1 MLKDFFAL
9 SSPADYA
16 KKLINTRTLM
26 QRNCSRDRRQNIK
39 FKRQNKRNEWNRKK
53 KNKNADETLKIIK
66 ACIKSF
72 QLAWKIDKGKSES
85 KPEESIA
92 ERTILRK
99 GMVVEIE
106 KEEKNKQ

>member
-1 MLKDFFAL
+1 MK
-9 SSPADYA
+9 
-16 KKLINTRTLM
+16 
-26 QRNCSRDRRQNIK
+26 Q
-39 FKRQNKRNEWNRKK
+39 KK
-53 KNKNADETLKIIK
+53 KYKNADETLKIIK

-85 KPEESIA
+85 KPEEGIA